1 MLVLKIL
8 LENIAKLQSGLY
20 TQPDIQA
27 DTLYLQAVHFDQ
39 YGEFNPEV
47 KPQLKLNG
55 KIERHLLHHND
66 ILFAAKGL
74 NNFGVVYHTDLGKAV
89 ASSSFIIVRLSQ
101 EAQQQIEPDYLA
113 WYLTHNPGVKLFH
126 KQLGTTIPSISI
138 EKLSKL
144 EVDVPSVD
152 QQRRIV
158 EVQKLRNREKQLI
171 KQLEIQKDL
180 LIKHQLLNATIQ

>member
-47 KPQLKLNG
+47 KPQLKRNG
-55 KIERHLLHHND
+55 KIEKHLLQPAD
-66 ILFAAKGL
+66 VLFAAKGL
-74 NNFGVVYHTDLGKAV
+74 NNFAVVYEPEWGPAV
-89 ASSSFIIVRLSQ
+89 ASSSFIILRLNVDQ
-101 EAQQQIEPDYLA
+101 HWILPHYLA
-113 WYLTHNPGVKLFH
+113 WYLTNHPHVQMFH

-144 EVDVPSVD
+144 EVVFPAPGQ
-152 QQRRIV
+152 QQRIV
-158 EVQKLRNREKQLI
+158 HIQQLRNHEKQLVFQLQQQKDYLI
-171 KQLEIQKDL
+171 KQT
-180 LIKHQLLNATIQ
+180 LLNAATQ